1 MCSLPLKF
9 GFCKLLFQESDY
21 IAYKASTC
29 QIKSQSSSLSP
40 ETIFIISPDS
50 SLHFLF
56 FLISCPGKLHTD
68 VSLISQTLR
77 VCLYH
82 STAAATA
89 AANITLSRYQ
99 ILAIVALKLVSY
111 LALLIH
117 SHEYHLRR
125 VTDQLSQVSS
135 VAFKRNSSLRLIPAN
150 CSSLLCW
157 HDCLKIQMY
166 SWWILN
172 TFSLYSYGA
181 LCTALI
187 LTFLW
192 V

>member
-1 MCSLPLKF
+1 M
-9 GFCKLLFQESDY
+9 FQQSDY

-68 VSLISQTLR
+68 ISLINQTLR
-77 VCLYH
+77 VYSYH
-82 STAAATA
+82 STAAAT
-89 AANITLSRYQ
+89 ANITLSRYQ
-99 ILAIVALKLVSY
+99 IFAIVALKLVSY
-111 LALLIH
+111 LPLLIH
-117 SHEYHLRR
+117 SHECHLRR

-135 VAFKRNSSLRLIPAN
+135 VAFKKKSSLRLIPAN

-166 SWWILN
+166 SSWILN

-187 LTFLW
+187 LTFL
-192 V
+192 